1 MKTTSKKKKN
11 LFSIPLKFRGKPFL
25 GLAQLSKILNYYVCM
40 QKYLEPNKHSNQLGK
55 FTFLVRSRM
64 LEVAENYKN
73 NKKISHCPVCEDKG
87 SPDSQPHLFICPSLN
102 NNQVVKKDVKYENL
116 FEDKLEAQLEVSQIL
131 QSNFKERKKRL
142 KRKK

>member
-1 MKTTSKKKKN
+1 MKTCGCGHLS
-11 LFSIPLKFRGKPFL
+11 LKAKVLQINFKEL
-25 GLAQLSKILNYYVCM
+25 KM